1 MVRLPPPRW
10 LAPSLPRGISAGLR
24 ICALLAALAATSLDG
39 ETIAADQ
46 QGARDGADVAR
57 RVLRGQVRSDDDS
70 AALLRRARV
79 TVIGT
84 TIPPVFTDQEGRFEI
99 LVPERSYTVRIT
111 KPGFA
116 PAQVEGTDGPDPS
129 SPVAVR
135 LARGAAISGSV
146 IDGAGGP
153 VVGARL
159 TVRRIRDATRDH
171 VPITV
176 TTRSDD
182 LGEFRVGS
190 LAAGRYEVAV
200 DPSGDAPAV
209 VDGTGGA
216 TRVVPAPRPGD
227 ADPDTDLPPT
237 AVLIRTAEEA
247 NVTVVYDRRTAE
259 SRAAAAY
266 VAGYDA
272 GASQAAIGATAGALR
287 PGSRIVFR
295 RGTAVVAGR
304 VIDPA
309 GRGVAGAI
317 VRLNPVS
324 AGMAMTAASDSGGRY
339 QFNGVVSGAYR
350 LSADKRGFLDG
361 EHGQQ
366 RAGQSGAVVTLRDR
380 QRVDRIDIGLRRG
393 ASISGIVTDP
403 DGEPIEGLA
412 MHAWRLEYRN
422 GRPVTEA
429 AGAVRRTD
437 DRGRYRLHSLPVGTY
452 YVVAADDPSA
462 SENMATVSRA
472 PKAFYPG
479 TPTVAQAT
487 PVFVDIGV
495 DAAGADMTFSAPSTV
510 RVSGLAMDSG
520 SNPLNRPVVLVGSS
534 RSGFPAPAAQMA
546 AMRGWTFEFPHVA
559 PGEYIL
565 QAMQYWSDVPGVS
578 AANEFSA
585 QPITIGE
592 MDVSGV
598 NVHTTPGTTVTG
610 RIVME
615 RGGRPPAGGHW
626 LTIRVADPDYEP
638 APVLPRPWTTVF
650 NPDLSFR
657 ISGLLGPLRISS
669 TPALAPTVWLKAA
682 TMGGVNIAEEPALFG
697 RRDDTNT
704 FIDVVLA
711 DDGAEVAGRVV
722 NGRKERVDQYV
733 VAAFP
738 VATEH
743 HYGGSRYIRIVRPD
757 ERGEFRTGMLP
768 PGDYWLVAI
777 EAFEDAAIQDPDV
790 VRALID
796 GGRRMPLATGDRV
809 TVELPLARWRR

>member
-1 MVRLPPPRW
+1 M
-10 LAPSLPRGISAGLR
+10 
-24 ICALLAALAATSLDG
+24 CALLAALAGTSLGG
-39 ETIAADQ
+39 EPHADDQ
-46 QGARDGADVAR
+46 QGARDGAQTAR
-57 RVLRGQVRSDDDS
+57 RVLSGQVRSDDDS
-70 AALLRRARV
+70 AAFLRRARV

-84 TIPPVFTDQEGRFEI
+84 TIPPVFTDQEGRFEVP
-99 LVPERSYTVRIT
+99 VPERAYTVRIT

-116 PAQVEGTDGPDPS
+116 PAQVEGAAGSES
-129 SPVAVR
+129 SPAVAVR
-135 LARGAAISGSV
+135 LARGSAISGSV
-146 IDGAGGP
+146 IDGGGGP

-159 TVRRIRDATRDH
+159 TVRRIRDAGRDY
-171 VPITV
+171 VPITA
-176 TTRSDD
+176 TTRTDD

-209 VDGTGGA
+209 VEGTGGP
-216 TRVVPAPRPGD
+216 TRVVRAPGGSD
-227 ADPDTDLPPT
+227 ADAASTDLPPT
-237 AVLIRTAEEA
+237 AVLLRTAEEA
-247 NVTVVYDRRTAE
+247 SVTVVYDRRTADA
-259 SRAAAAY
+259 RAAASY
-266 VAGYDA
+266 VAGYEA
-272 GASQAAIGATAGALR
+272 GAAQAAIAGTLGGIR
-287 PGSRIVFR
+287 PGTRVVFR

-304 VIDPA
+304 VTDPG

-324 AGMAMTAASDSGGRY
+324 AGMAMTAASDPGGRF
-339 QFNGVVSGAYR
+339 QFTAVVSGSYR

-366 RAGQSGAVVTLRDR
+366 RAGQPGVIVALRDR

-403 DGEPIEGLA
+403 DGEPMEGLA

-422 GRPVTEA
+422 GRPVTDA
-429 AGAVRRTD
+429 VGAVRRTD
-437 DRGRYRLHSLPVGTY
+437 DRGRYRLHSLPIGTY

-462 SENMATVSRA
+462 SENIAAVSRA

-479 TPTVAQAT
+479 APTVAQAT
-487 PVFVDIGV
+487 PVFVDVGV
-495 DAAGADMTFSAPSTV
+495 DAAGADMTFAPPATV
-510 RVSGLAMDSG
+510 RVLGLAMDAG
-520 SNPLNRPVVLVGSS
+520 GNPLNRPVVLVGSS

-546 AMRGWTFEFPHVA
+546 EMRGWTFEFPHVA
-559 PGEYIL
+559 PGEYVL
-565 QAMQYWSDVPGVS
+565 QAIQYWADLPGVS
-578 AANEFSA
+578 APNEFSA

-598 NVHTTPGTTVTG
+598 RVHTTAGTTVTG
-610 RIVME
+610 RVVME
-615 RGGRPPAGGHW
+615 NGGRPPSGGNW
-626 LTIRVADPDYEP
+626 LTVRVADPDYEP
-638 APVLPRPWTTVF
+638 ASVLPRPWTTVV

-657 ISGLLGPLRISS
+657 ISGLIGPLRLSS
-669 TPALAPTVWLKAA
+669 TPALAPAVWLKTA

-704 FIDVVLA
+704 FVDVVLA
-711 DDGAEVAGRVV
+711 DDGAEVSGRVV
-722 NGRKERVDQYV
+722 NGRKEPVDQYV

-743 HYGGSRYIRIVRPD
+743 RYSGSRYIRIVRPD
-757 ERGEFRTGMLP
+757 ERGAFRTGMLP

-777 EAFEDAAIQDPDV
+777 EAFEDAAIQDPEV

-796 GGRRMPLATGDRV
+796 AGRRMSLATGDKV
-809 TVELPLARWRR
+809 TAELPLASWRR